1 MASVADKL
9 IILTTTISNPGSK
22 YDTYITEFPGTL
34 TAFWWLQAK
43 DLLHII

>member
-34 TAFWWLQAK
+34 TDLQAK